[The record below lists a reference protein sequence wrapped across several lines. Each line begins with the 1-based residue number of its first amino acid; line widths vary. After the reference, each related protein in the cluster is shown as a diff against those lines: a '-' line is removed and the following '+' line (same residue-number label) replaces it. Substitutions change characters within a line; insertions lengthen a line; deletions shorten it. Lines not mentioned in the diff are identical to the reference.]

1 MDLLSP
7 DDPVRR
13 TIPRTIDTSEWPS
26 VDSSRRWR
34 ATQGLPHVAKTL
46 GVLRSVELR
55 VAAFILDDGAP
66 KLTQT
71 GFLNASEQL
80 PSVAHKEAVVIKVS
94 VMYLHDPMSTFDMDY
109 YRNKHVP
116 MVRERLGG
124 ACKSAVIEAGLAG
137 GEPGSPPTYCAM
149 GHIYFDSVEA
159 FQQAFAPHA
168 AEIVADVANYTNAK
182 YVIQI
187 SDVVA

>member
-1 MDLLSP
+1 M
-7 DDPVRR
+7 
-13 TIPRTIDTSEWPS
+13 
-26 VDSSRRWR
+26 
-34 ATQGLPHVAKTL
+34 
-46 GVLRSVELR
+46 
-55 VAAFILDDGAP
+55 
-66 KLTQT
+66 
-71 GFLNASEQL
+71 
-80 PSVAHKEAVVIKVS
+80 IKVS

-116 MVRERLGG
+116 MVRERLGN
-124 ACKSAVIEAGLAG
+124 ACKNAAIEAGLAG